1 MTGDR
6 ARMAPEMTPA
16 VDSDE
21 AQDAFEDRRGVVTD
35 PGATEEPIPPG
46 EVPGIA
52 SHVEGRSRLGTT
64 SGPDRIDEGDG
75 AERPDEL
82 R

>member
-16 VDSDE
+16 VDSDDPRE
-21 AQDAFEDRRGVVTD
+21 ALEDRRGVVTN
-35 PGATEEPIPPG
+35 PGAVDEPTPPG
-46 EVPGIA
+46 EVPGIE

-64 SGPDRIDEGDG
+64 SGPDRADEGGG

-82 R
+82 V

>member
-16 VDSDE
+16 VDSD
-21 AQDAFEDRRGVVTD
+21 AGRDVVEDRRGVVNS
-35 PGATEEPIPPG
+35 PGALEEPTPPG
-46 EVPGIA
+46 EVPGIE

-64 SGPDRIDEGDG
+64 TGADRTDEGEG
-75 AERPDEL
+75 ADRPDDL
-82 R
+82 A